1 VTGEGLDFVNNVK
14 IASKF
19 LIAFSIVITVV
30 AAMSAAV
37 FLGLSAV
44 ASVTRANATSHAILA
59 AADSALSALVEKQNA
74 VRGFVATGSTS
85 FLPRIQGFENDF
97 VTATATLASLETGP
111 AAQAAVVALKAEG
124 RHIREQEGQE
134 IAMAAT
140 PDTAAQARTD
150 LTTMGRLTKARLI
163 VKGIIT
169 PELVQVAVRGVAQEQ
184 AMKTAYAI
192 LVGGCLLALLLSVIA
207 GWMLARSIGVPVA
220 AMTTAMVRLARG
232 DVSIAIPGSGRRD
245 EIGEMADAVTAFKEG
260 AIERTRL
267 EAEAAALRAAQE
279 VANKRRQ
286 AESDEA
292 AHRLAAVVQAFA
304 AGLETLSRGDLT
316 SRLSAPFSV
325 EYEQLRS
332 DFNRTLDRLHEAI
345 TAVSETTSGLRS
357 GSSQITEASGDLARR
372 TEQTAAALE
381 QTAAALDQITAVVRS
396 SAERANQA
404 QEAARAAQSDAET
417 SAAVVRQTVDAMAA
431 IEASSTQISAT
442 IGVIDEIAFQT
453 NLLALNAG
461 VEAARAG
468 ETGRGFAVVATEVRA
483 LALRSA
489 GAAKEIETLI
499 AASDRQVKSG
509 VQLVQATGKALGQIT
524 GHVNRLNGLVAD
536 IATATNEQATS
547 LGEINRAVSEM
558 DQTTQHTAAMVEQT
572 AAASQSLAGE
582 AAALSSLVAQFRVR
596 ERAQDRTRQRIPSRI
611 TA

>member
-1 VTGEGLDFVNNVK
+1 MNNVK